1 MKNCLAV
8 LKHMGI
14 ARTRG
19 FGEIK
24 ATLEV
29 QAEKNNPVKCA
40 AYQQNADYLEYE
52 IRLLS
57 PVICKSVHGQEESSM
72 DYIEGAKV
80 LGHILH
86 RITGA
91 EQKEK
96 FLTAL
101 SDNKLIFGN
110 AYLSHKGE
118 RLTEVPAFLYGIK
131 NDKVHYRNKLLIR
144 REMVKRTNRLKTMYS
159 SIR

>member
-1 MKNCLAV
+1 
-8 LKHMGI
+8 
-14 ARTRG
+14 
-19 FGEIK
+19 
-24 ATLEV
+24 
-29 QAEKNNPVKCA
+29 
-40 AYQQNADYLEYE
+40 
-52 IRLLS
+52 
-57 PVICKSVHGQEESSM
+57 M

-144 REMVKRTNRLKTMYS
+144 RKMVKRTNRLKTMYS

>member
-1 MKNCLAV
+1 MKPVLHRSSLYVPCELPIKGFYAAVEMDEKYEKELKNCLAV

-57 PVICKSVHGQEESSM
+57 PVICKSGTYFTP
-72 DYIEGAKV
+72 DYRSGTERK
-80 LGHILH
+80 
-86 RITGA
+86 
-91 EQKEK
+91 
-96 FLTAL
+96 
-101 SDNKLIFGN
+101 IFN
-110 AYLSHKGE
+110 S
-118 RLTEVPAFLYGIK
+118 TF
-131 NDKVHYRNKLLIR
+131 
-144 REMVKRTNRLKTMYS
+144 
-159 SIR
+159 